1 MNGDWVEIGRLGDIR
16 RLGARRVWLDDAPVA
31 VFRTADDEV
40 FALIDRCPHRG
51 GPLSEGIVSE
61 RSVTC
66 PLHNWIVELPTGCA
80 RGPDEGATLAIA
92 VKLIGDRIF
101 LAACTDQTPRKIAA
115 AV

>member
-1 MNGDWVEIGRLGDIR
+1 MDAGWVEIGQVADIP
-16 RLGARRVWLDDAPVA
+16 RLGARRVWVENQPVA
-31 VFRTADDEV
+31 VFRTAADEV

-80 RGPDEGATLAIA
+80 RAPDEGGTRAIP
-92 VKLIGDRIF
+92 VKLIGDHIF
-101 LAACTDQTPRKIAA
+101 LATCKGDVPCETGAA
-115 AV
+115 A